1 MDPPEGAGSGG
12 CNRVD
17 FDHRVG
23 LEFRGTQISSDGGLP
38 VIRELDDV
46 PGLSGLASVA
56 FLWRCAT
63 AAGAR
68 PPFTGSTGCFGGWSM
83 DVLAGCGDVNDAD
96 RPVLDP
102 CHASGPWA
110 HARSRRKRPPSSR
123 MGRFGT
129 GTSALPGNRA
139 ALADL
144 NGAWI
149 DRFHDRMR

>member
-83 DVLAGCGDVNDAD
+83 DVRRAAGMSMTPTVRSLTLSCVRSVGARAVEAQAASILADGAVWDRNVGSSREPGRAGRPERRMD
-96 RPVLDP
+96 RPL
-102 CHASGPWA
+102 S
-110 HARSRRKRPPSSR
+110 
-123 MGRFGT
+123 
-129 GTSALPGNRA
+129 
-139 ALADL
+139 
-144 NGAWI
+144 
-149 DRFHDRMR
+149 